1 MTEVIHKI
9 LNRLLSFL
17 QDISNIDKVFMETAL
32 QTGPLVSGDGVKELL
47 QRHLAEVDV
56 LSKIRAS
63 EKDRLEQKLKDTL
76 AQKERQRQ
84 KMSVSDEEELQV

>member
-9 LNRLLSFL
+9 LSRLLSFL

-32 QTGPLVSGDGVKELL
+32 QAGPLVSRDGVKELL

-63 EKDRLEQKLKDTL
+63 EKDRLQQKLKDKL